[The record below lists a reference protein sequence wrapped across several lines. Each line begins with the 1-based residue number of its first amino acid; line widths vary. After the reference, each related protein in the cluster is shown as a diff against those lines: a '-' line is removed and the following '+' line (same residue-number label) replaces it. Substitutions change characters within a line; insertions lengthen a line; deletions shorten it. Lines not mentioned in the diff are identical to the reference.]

1 MSPTLSRRDLLR
13 LAGAAATASA
23 AVPVLTACAGAP
35 PAPSAGGGEPGTFT
49 VYWNA
54 GHDYQA
60 YRKVVAEFEQA
71 NKVKVNLQ
79 KYQWPDLRTRL
90 LADFAS
96 GTVPDLVEEPGGWVQ
111 EFAISGNARSLQD
124 FVDRDGEAM
133 GFPADWQPVT
143 VERNSYQGK
152 VYGVQLH
159 LTCNTLLY
167 NKAMLREAG
176 VEVPSTWEEFLAAA
190 RKLTKDGVYGVAL
203 NQDYTYLWP
212 WMVQAGVTP
221 YEPGSGAIM
230 EPRAAAVEALQFQ
243 ADLIHKHKVAPVPV
257 SSTDYSGPQKLFSAR
272 RAAMIL
278 TGPWDLD
285 PIRKTSPDLEL
296 GVAPPLKHRTRAT
309 QAAGVS
315 MFVPAKAAR
324 PELSWDF
331 IKRVTA
337 LEVEQAATKETG
349 MLMPRKSWSDLPE
362 VQSDPDIKVFADAL
376 PTAQDSSQ
384 QVRLTGQLGKWEE
397 QLKVMYQQVL
407 IQNQPAAEALDA
419 FARSA
424 EGYLK

>member
-13 LAGAAATASA
+13 LAGTAAAATA
-23 AVPVLTACAGAP
+23 VPALSACAGAP
-35 PAPSAGGGEPGTFT
+35 PAPPAAAPGTFT

-54 GHDYQA
+54 GHDYRA
-60 YRKVVAEFEQA
+60 YRAVVAAFEQA
-71 NKVKVNLQ
+71 HKVKVNLQ

-111 EFAISGNARSLQD
+111 EFAVSGNARPLQD
-124 FVDRDGEAM
+124 FVDRDGQAM

-167 NKAMLREAG
+167 NRAMLREAG
-176 VEVPSTWEEFLAAA
+176 LEAPATWEEFLAAA
-190 RKLTKDGVYGVAL
+190 RRLTKDGVYGVAL
-203 NQDYTYLWP
+203 NQDPGYVWP
-212 WMVQAGVTP
+212 WLVQAGVTP
-221 YEPGSGAIM
+221 YDPGSGRIM
-230 EPRAAAVEALQFQ
+230 EPRQAAVEAMQFQ

-257 SSTDYSGPQKLFSAR
+257 SSTDYSGPQKLFSAG

-296 GVAPPLKHRTRAT
+296 GVAPPLRHRARGT

-315 MFVPAKAAR
+315 MFVPARAAR

-331 IKRVTA
+331 IKRVTT
-337 LEVEQAATKETG
+337 LEVERAATKETG
-349 MLMPRKSWSDLPE
+349 MLMPRRSWAELPE
-362 VQSDPDIKVFADAL
+362 VRGDAGIKVFADAL

-384 QVRLTGQLGKWEE
+384 QVRLTGRLGEWEE

-419 FARSA
+419 FAKAA
-424 EGYLK
+424 EGFLR

>member
-1 MSPTLSRRDLLR
+1 MTPNLSRRDLLR
-13 LAGAAATASA
+13 LAGAAA
-23 AVPVLTACAGAP
+23 AVPVVSSCAGAP
-35 PAPSAGGGEPGTFT
+35 TAQTAAPGTFT

-60 YRKVVAEFEQA
+60 YRKVIAEFEQA

-111 EFAISGNARSLQD
+111 EFAVSGNARSLQD
-124 FVDRDGEAM
+124 FVDRDGQAM
-133 GFPADWQPVT
+133 GFPSDWQPVT

-159 LTCNTLLY
+159 FTCNTLIC
-167 NKAMLREAG
+167 NKGMLRDAG
-176 VEVPSTWEEFLAAA
+176 VEPPTTWEEFLAAA
-190 RKLTKDGVYGVAL
+190 QKLTKDGVYGVAL
-203 NQDYTYLWP
+203 NQDYTYMWP
-212 WMVQAGVTP
+212 WLVQAGVTP
-221 YEPGSGAIM
+221 YDPQTGKVMTPMAD
-230 EPRAAAVEALQFQ
+230 AVAALQFQ

-257 SSTDYSGPQKLFSAR
+257 SGTDYSGPQKLFSAK

-285 PIRKTSPDLEL
+285 PIRKTSPDIEL
-296 GVAPPLKHRTRAT
+296 GVVPPLKHKVQAT

-337 LEVEQAATKETG
+337 IQVEQAATKETG
-349 MLMPRKSWSDLPE
+349 MLMPRVSWAKLPE
-362 VQSDPDIKVFADAL
+362 VQSNEVIKVFADAL
-376 PTAQDSSQ
+376 PTAKDSSQ
-384 QVRLTGQLGKWEE
+384 QVRLTGQYGKWEE
-397 QLKVMYQQVL
+397 LLKVMYQQVL
-407 IQNQPAAEALDA
+407 IQNQPAAEALA
-419 FARSA
+419 KFAQTA
-424 EGYLK
+424 EGFLQ

>member
-1 MSPTLSRRDLLR
+1 MSSHSSPISRRDLLR
-13 LAGAAATASA
+13 LAGAAA
-23 AVPVLTACAGAP
+23 AVPVLSSCAGAP
-35 PAPSAGGGEPGTFT
+35 AAQSAAPGTFT

-60 YRKVVAEFEQA
+60 YRAVIAEFEQA

-124 FVDRDGEAM
+124 YVDRDGAAM
-133 GFPADWQPVT
+133 GFPSDWQPVT
-143 VERNSYQGK
+143 VERNSYQDK

-159 LTCNTLLY
+159 LTCNTLVY

-176 VEVPSTWEEFLAAA
+176 VEPPTTWEEFLAAA
-190 RKLTKDGVYGVAL
+190 KKLTKDGVYGVAL
-203 NQDYTYLWP
+203 NQDYTYVWP

-221 YEPGSGAIM
+221 YDPATGKVMTPTAD
-230 EPRAAAVEALQFQ
+230 AAAALQFQ

-257 SSTDYSGPQKLFSAR
+257 SGTDYSGPQKLFSAK
-272 RAAMIL
+272 RAAMIF

-285 PIRKTSPDLEL
+285 PIRKTSPDIEL
-296 GVAPPLKHRTRAT
+296 GVAPPLKHKVQAT

-324 PELSWDF
+324 PDLSWDF
-331 IKRVTA
+331 IKRITT

-349 MLMPRKSWSDLPE
+349 MLMPRASWAKLPE
-362 VQSDPDIKVFADAL
+362 VQSNEAIKVFADAL
-376 PTAQDSSQ
+376 PDAKDSSQ

-397 QLKVMYQQVL
+397 QLKVVYQQVL
-407 IQNQPAAEALDA
+407 IQNQPAAAALGTFSQA
-419 FARSA
+419 A
-424 EGYLK
+424 EGFLR

>member
-1 MSPTLSRRDLLR
+1 MPSHPSRRDLFR
-13 LAGAAATASA
+13 LAGAAA
-23 AVPVLTACAGAP
+23 AVPVLASCAGAP
-35 PAPSAGGGEPGTFT
+35 ATQSAAPGTFT

-60 YRKVVAEFEQA
+60 YRKVIAEFEQA

-124 FVDRDGEAM
+124 YVDRDGEAM
-133 GFPADWQPVT
+133 GFPSDWQPVT

-167 NKAMLREAG
+167 NQAMLRDAG
-176 VEVPSTWEEFLAAA
+176 VAVPSTWEEFLDAAK
-190 RKLTKDGVYGVAL
+190 KLTGDDVHGVAL

-221 YEPGSGAIM
+221 YDPETGKVMTPI
-230 EPRAAAVEALQFQ
+230 EDAVAALQFQ
-243 ADLIHKHKVAPVPV
+243 ADLVHKHKVAPVPV
-257 SSTDYSGPQKLFSAR
+257 SGTDYSGPQKLFSAG

-278 TGPWDLD
+278 TGPWDLE
-285 PIRKTSPDLEL
+285 PIRKTSPDIDL
-296 GVAPPLKHRTRAT
+296 GVAPPLKHKVAAT

-315 MFVPAKAAR
+315 MFVPAKATR
-324 PELSWDF
+324 PDLSWDF

-337 LEVEQAATKETG
+337 LDVERAATKETG
-349 MLMPRKSWSDLPE
+349 MLMPRVSWAELPE
-362 VQSDPDIKVFADAL
+362 VRSDAALKVFADAL
-376 PTAQDSSQ
+376 PDAKDSSQ
-384 QVRLTGQLGKWEE
+384 QVRLTGKLGKWEE
-397 QLKVMYQQVL
+397 ELKVMYQQVL
-407 IQNQPAAEALDA
+407 IQNQPADETLRRFAE
-419 FARSA
+419 SA
-424 EGYLK
+424 EGFLK

>member
-1 MSPTLSRRDLLR
+1 MPAHPSRRDLIR
-13 LAGAAATASA
+13 LLGVAATAA
-23 AVPVLTACAGAP
+23 AGVPALSSCAGAP
-35 PAPSAGGGEPGTFT
+35 APQSAAPGIFT

-60 YRKVVAEFEQA
+60 YRKVIAAFEQA
-71 NKVKVNLQ
+71 HKVTVNLQ

-111 EFAISGNARSLQD
+111 EFALSGNARSLQD
-124 FVDRDGEAM
+124 FVDRDGAAM

-167 NKAMLREAG
+167 NKGMLSDAG
-176 VEVPSTWEEFLAAA
+176 VEVPTTWEEFLAAA
-190 RKLTKDGVYGVAL
+190 KKLTKDGVYGVAL
-203 NQDYTYLWP
+203 NQDYTYMWP
-212 WMVQAGVTP
+212 WMTQAGVTP
-221 YEPGSGAIM
+221 YDPETGKVMTPLADAI
-230 EPRAAAVEALQFQ
+230 EALQFQ

-257 SSTDYSGPQKLFSAR
+257 ASTDYSGPQKLFSAG

-285 PIRKTSPDLEL
+285 PIRKTSPDIDL
-296 GVAPPLKHRTRAT
+296 GVAPPLEHKVRAT

-315 MFVPAKAAR
+315 MFVPAKASR

-349 MLMPRKSWSDLPE
+349 MLMPRVSWAKLPE
-362 VQSDPDIKVFADAL
+362 VQADPATKVFADAL
-376 PTAQDSSQ
+376 PQAEDSSQ
-384 QVRLTGQLGKWEE
+384 AVRLTGQFGKWEE

-407 IQNQPAAEALDA
+407 IQNRPAADVLTE
-419 FARSA
+419 FAKTA

>member
-1 MSPTLSRRDLLR
+1 MSSSVSRRDLLR
-13 LAGAAATASA
+13 LAGAAA
-23 AVPVLTACAGAP
+23 AVPVLSSCAGAP
-35 PAPSAGGGEPGTFT
+35 TTQAAAPGTFT
-49 VYWNA
+49 IYWNA

-60 YRKVVAEFEQA
+60 YRKVIAEFEQA

-111 EFAISGNARSLQD
+111 EFAVSGNARSLQD
-124 FVDRDGEAM
+124 YVDRDGQAM
-133 GFPADWQPVT
+133 GFPSDWQPVT

-159 LTCNTLLY
+159 LTCNTLFY
-167 NKAMLREAG
+167 NKAMLRDAG
-176 VEVPSTWEEFLAAA
+176 VEVPTTWEEFLAAA
-190 RKLTKDGVYGVAL
+190 KKLTKDGVYGVAL
-203 NQDYTYLWP
+203 NQDYTYIWP
-212 WMVQAGVTP
+212 WLTQAGVTP
-221 YEPGSGAIM
+221 YDPATGKVMTPAED
-230 EPRAAAVEALQFQ
+230 AVAALQFQ

-257 SSTDYSGPQKLFSAR
+257 SSTDYSGPQKLFSAK

-285 PIRKTSPDLEL
+285 PIRKTSPDIEL
-296 GVAPPLKHRTRAT
+296 GVAPPLKHKTQAT

-315 MFVPAKAAR
+315 MFVPAKATR
-324 PELSWDF
+324 PDLSWDF

-337 LEVEQAATKETG
+337 VEVEQAATKETG
-349 MLMPRKSWSDLPE
+349 MLMPRVSWTKLPE
-362 VQSDPDIKVFADAL
+362 VQANEVTKVFADAL
-376 PTAQDSSQ
+376 PYAKDSSQ

-407 IQNQPAAEALDA
+407 IQNQPAAEALA
-419 FARSA
+419 TFTKSA
-424 EGYLK
+424 EGFLR

>member
-1 MSPTLSRRDLLR
+1 MPSHPSRRDLFR
-13 LAGAAATASA
+13 LAGAAA
-23 AVPVLTACAGAP
+23 AVPVLASCAGAP
-35 PAPSAGGGEPGTFT
+35 TTQSAAPGTFT

-60 YRKVVAEFEQA
+60 YRKVIAEFEQA

-124 FVDRDGEAM
+124 YVDRDGEAM
-133 GFPADWQPVT
+133 GFPSDWQPVT
-143 VERNSYQGK
+143 VERNSFQGK

-167 NKAMLREAG
+167 NQAMLRDAG
-176 VEVPSTWEEFLAAA
+176 VAVPTTWEEFLDAAK
-190 RKLTKDGVYGVAL
+190 KLTGDGVHGVAL

-221 YEPGSGAIM
+221 YDPETGKVMTPIAD
-230 EPRAAAVEALQFQ
+230 AVAALQFQ
-243 ADLIHKHKVAPVPV
+243 ADLVHKHKVAPVPV
-257 SSTDYSGPQKLFSAR
+257 SGTDYSGPQKLFSAG

-278 TGPWDLD
+278 TGPWDLE
-285 PIRKTSPDLEL
+285 PIRKTSPDIDL
-296 GVAPPLKHRTRAT
+296 GVAPPLKHKVAAT

-324 PELSWDF
+324 PDLSWDF

-337 LEVEQAATKETG
+337 LDVERAATKETG
-349 MLMPRKSWSDLPE
+349 MLMPRVSWAELPE
-362 VQSDPDIKVFADAL
+362 VRSDAALKVFADAL
-376 PTAQDSSQ
+376 PDAKDSSQ
-384 QVRLTGQLGKWEE
+384 QVRLTGKLGKWEE
-397 QLKVMYQQVL
+397 ELKVMYQQVL
-407 IQNQPAAEALDA
+407 IQNQSADETLRRFAA
-419 FARSA
+419 SA
-424 EGYLK
+424 ESFLK

>member
-1 MSPTLSRRDLLR
+1 MSPNLSHLSRRDLLR
-13 LAGAAATASA
+13 LAGAAA
-23 AVPVLTACAGAP
+23 AVPVLSSCAGAP
-35 PAPSAGGGEPGTFT
+35 TAPAAAPGTFT
-49 VYWNA
+49 IYWNA

-60 YRKVVAEFEQA
+60 YRAVIAEFEQA

-111 EFAISGNARSLQD
+111 EFAVSGNARSLQD
-124 FVDRDGEAM
+124 YVDRDGAAM
-133 GFPADWQPVT
+133 GFPSDWQPVT

-167 NKAMLREAG
+167 NKAMLRDAG
-176 VEVPSTWEEFLAAA
+176 VEPPTTWEEFLEAA
-190 RKLTKDGVYGVAL
+190 RKLTKDDVYGVAL
-203 NQDYTYLWP
+203 NQDYLYVWP

-221 YEPGSGAIM
+221 YDPATGKVMTPVAD
-230 EPRAAAVEALQFQ
+230 AVAALQFQ
-243 ADLIHKHKVAPVPV
+243 ADLVHKHKVAPVPV
-257 SSTDYSGPQKLFSAR
+257 SGTDYSGPQKLFSAK

-285 PIRKTSPDLEL
+285 PIKKTSPDIEL
-296 GVAPPLKHRTRAT
+296 GVAPPLKHKVSAT

-324 PELSWDF
+324 PDLSWDF
-331 IKRVTA
+331 IKRITA
-337 LEVEQAATKETG
+337 LEVERAATKETG
-349 MLMPRKSWSDLPE
+349 MLMPRKSWADLPE
-362 VQSDPDIKVFADAL
+362 VQSDPAIKVFADAL
-376 PTAQDSSQ
+376 PIAKDSSQ

-407 IQNQPAAEALDA
+407 IQNQSAAEALA
-419 FARSA
+419 SFSRSA
-424 EGYLK
+424 EGFLK

>member
-1 MSPTLSRRDLLR
+1 MSSHPSRRELFR
-13 LAGAAATASA
+13 LAGAAA
-23 AVPVLTACAGAP
+23 AVPVLASCAGAP
-35 PAPSAGGGEPGTFT
+35 SAPAAAPGTFT

-60 YRKVVAEFEQA
+60 YRAVIAEFERA
-71 NKVKVNLQ
+71 HRVKVNLQ

-111 EFAISGNARSLQD
+111 EFAVSGNARPLQD
-124 FVDRDGEAM
+124 YVDRDGAAM

-159 LTCNTLLY
+159 LTCNTLFY
-167 NKAMLREAG
+167 NRGMLREAG
-176 VEVPSTWEEFLAAA
+176 VEPPTTWDEFLEAA
-190 RKLTKDGVYGVAL
+190 RRLTRDGVYGAAL
-203 NQDYTYLWP
+203 NQDYTYMWP

-221 YEPGSGAIM
+221 YDLETKAIM
-230 EPRAAAVEALQFQ
+230 EPRADAVAALQFQ
-243 ADLIHKHKVAPVPV
+243 ADLVHRHKVAPVPTTG
-257 SSTDYSGPQKLFSAR
+257 TDYSGPQKLFSAE
-272 RAAMIL
+272 RAAMIF

-285 PIRKTSPDLEL
+285 PIRKTSAGIEL
-296 GVAPPLKHRTRAT
+296 GVAPPLKHRTAAT

-315 MFVPAKAAR
+315 LFVPAKASR

-337 LEVEQAATKETG
+337 LDVERAATKETG
-349 MLMPRKSWSDLPE
+349 MLMPRKSWVDLPE
-362 VQSDPDIKVFADAL
+362 VQNDPVTKVFADAL
-376 PTAQDSSQ
+376 PTARDSSQ
-384 QVRLTGQLGKWEE
+384 QVRLTGQLGRWEE

-407 IQNQPAAEALDA
+407 IQNKPAAEALADFVKA
-419 FARSA
+419 A
-424 EGYLK
+424 EGFLK